1 MLTMKKRKQLVCIFA
16 HPDDEAFGPGGTI
29 AIFAKTHDVYLI
41 CATKGEAGKHKGKK
55 AGKNLGAIREN
66 EMRESAKVL
75 GVKKVFFLGFKD
87 GTLSNN
93 LYHKVAAKI
102 ETILKRIKPETILT
116 YEPRGISGHLDHIAI
131 SMISSFVFKRLVFIK
146 KIMYFCR
153 PEMKSGKWAYFIYVP
168 PGYKKSEIDMVIDTS
183 AVWETKVQAML
194 KHTSQ
199 IHDID
204 RILKR
209 VSRFAKKE
217 HFLVGTK

>member
-1 MLTMKKRKQLVCIFA
+1 MKKREKLVCIFA

-41 CATKGEAGKHKGKK
+41 CATSGEAGKHKGKK

-93 LYHKVAAKI
+93 LYHQIAAKI
-102 ETILKRIKPETILT
+102 EIILKRLKPETILT

-131 SMISSFVFKRLVFIK
+131 SMISSFVFERLKFIK

-153 PEMKSGKWAYFIYVP
+153 PEMKGGKWVYFIYVP
-168 PGYKKSEIDMVIDTS
+168 PGYKKSEIDMIIDTS

-194 KHTSQ
+194 KHHSQ

-209 VSRFAKKE
+209 VSRLAKKE
-217 HFLVGTK
+217 HFLIETK

>member
-1 MLTMKKRKQLVCIFA
+1 MKKRKRLVCIFA

-29 AIFAKTHDVYLI
+29 AKFAKTQDVYLI

-55 AGKNLGAIREN
+55 AGKNLGVIREN
-66 EMRESAKVL
+66 EMRASCKIL
-75 GVKKVFFLGFKD
+75 GVKKVFFLGFRD
-87 GTLSNN
+87 GDLSNN

-102 ETILKRIKPETILT
+102 EIILKRLKPDTIMT
-116 YEPRGISGHLDHIAI
+116 YEPRGISGHIDHIAI
-131 SMISSFVFKRLVFIK
+131 SMISSFVFERLEFIK

-153 PEMKSGKWAYFIYVP
+153 PEMKGGKWKYFIYVP
-168 PGYKKSEIDMVIDTS
+168 PGYKESEIDVVIDTS
-183 AVWETKVQAML
+183 AVWDIKVKAML

-217 HFLVGTK
+217 HFLIETK